1 MKTRVRVIASL
12 VSLSAFLAISAIA
25 CTQAPPSAIA
35 PTNMPVSPSPQNFV
49 LVTSDVSSVVGLH
62 QFDLAFNAGTGRICK
77 TWKWTLAGDTA
88 LNSIPECYEMLRKL
102 NKKKSK
108 RWAPILLGPQ
118 APFPPNNALKP
129 RSN

>member
-102 NKKKSK
+102 NKELQEEVEKLDPNPFRPSSPISSK
-108 RWAPILLGPQ
+108 
-118 APFPPNNALKP
+118 
-129 RSN
+129 

>member
-102 NKKKSK
+102 NKELQEEVEKVGANPFGPSSPISSK
-108 RWAPILLGPQ
+108 
-118 APFPPNNALKP
+118 
-129 RSN
+129 